1 MPAKLYL
8 FPLVMIG
15 VCIYLIYRCFLPYFW
30 GIPDYLY
37 NRRFYTEEQMH
48 EKARAE
54 NPRGYVL
61 TVLVIALSVYFG
73 FPFVKDWVHIAKGE
87 YLYSVVQVYDEY
99 SVSFYPE
106 YVYDPETNALTY
118 DADAVPRDRKHD
130 SLDVHLSEE
139 NVYYL
144 VRYVPE
150 TRSGEVLS
158 RLDETKL
165 EKMKTGE

>member
-1 MPAKLYL
+1 MPVKLYL
-8 FPLVMIG
+8 FPLLMMG
-15 VCIYLIYRCFLPYFW
+15 VCVYLIYRCFLPYFW
-30 GIPDYLY
+30 GIPEYLY
-37 NRRFYTEEQMH
+37 NRRKYTEEQMY

-54 NPRGYVL
+54 NPSGYIL
-61 TVLVIALSVYFG
+61 TIFVIAVSAYFT
-73 FPFVKDWVHIAKGE
+73 FPFVKDWIHIVKGE
-87 YLYSVVQVYDEY
+87 YIYSVVQIYDEH
-99 SVSFYPE
+99 SVYFYPE

-118 DADAVPRDRKHD
+118 DADAVPRERLHGT
-130 SLDVHLSEE
+130 LYAQLTEADVF
-139 NVYYL
+139 YL